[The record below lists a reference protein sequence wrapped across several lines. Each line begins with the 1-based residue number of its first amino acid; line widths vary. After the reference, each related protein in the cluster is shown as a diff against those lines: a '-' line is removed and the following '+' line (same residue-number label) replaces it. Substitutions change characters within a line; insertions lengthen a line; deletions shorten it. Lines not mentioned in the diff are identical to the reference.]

1 MGSCFAREI
10 RRRLI
15 AKGFNYITEEAH
27 HPAAIHASA
36 AWERAFNDFL
46 TEYSASSQTVFREF
60 TYEGDYLPYVD
71 GKPRYQGVRSFLE
84 SRDISLP
91 FGSTDDAPG
100 FETICAIGNLKN
112 RYFNDLLQQGQ
123 IEIYQS
129 TIDLINQ
136 LKKQGIKIG
145 VASSSK
151 NCRAILAAAKLEDLF
166 GTRVDGI
173 VSEDLGLTGKPS
185 PDIFLTAAK
194 NLGSTA
200 DRSIVFEDANSGV
213 QAGRDGNFGLVVGLA
228 RAGNIRELLVHGA
241 DLVVEDLSEL
251 PLNQI
256 NDWFIC
262 GLEEDSWT
270 ILYHD
275 YEPENEGMRETLLT
289 VGNGYFATRGALEEQ
304 SANEINYPGTYI
316 AGLYNQLETELHGQ
330 RISNEDLVNAP
341 NWLPIKF
348 KIDQGE
354 WIDIN
359 EVEILEIT
367 RRLDLRSGLL
377 TKKLLIKDSQG
388 RETQIQS
395 QRFVSMLNPHLAG
408 LRYQLTPIN
417 YSGTVSIIS
426 TIQGGVIN
434 GGVKRYKA
442 LNSKHLQLVQAGSS
456 RDTCHLEVITSQSKI
471 RIAEAVKL
479 QVDLNGQEL
488 DTDFSHL
495 HDGEEIYS
503 TITIPVEEHST
514 IGIDKIVSIYTS
526 QDWDTDAPLQ
536 SALSTLENKASFDE
550 IYQDSVASW
559 QQIWN
564 QVDIQI
570 LGDRW
575 TQKLIRLNLYHILT
589 SASPHNSG
597 IDASI
602 PARGLHGE
610 AYRGHIFWDELFIL
624 PLLSLTLPDITRSA
638 LMYRY
643 KRIQAARDYAH
654 QFGYNGAM
662 YPWQS
667 GSTGREETQII
678 HLNPLSGEWG
688 PDNSALQ
695 RHVSLAIAYN
705 IWFYVQATGDR
716 QFLEDCGGEMFL
728 EICRFW
734 SSATSFNED
743 TNRYEIHRIMGP
755 DEFHEGYPDS
765 SEGGLSNNAYTN
777 IMVIWALSKAEE
789 ILGNISDAAQEHLM
803 KKIQLTNE
811 ELEKWSQIRAS
822 LRIPIND
829 SGIIEQFDGFFSLQ
843 ELDWSHYKAKYGD
856 IHRMDRIIKN
866 EGKSPDAY
874 QVIKQADALM
884 AFYNLDPD
892 QIEDLITQTNQIW
905 NGSLLEKNIQYYL
918 KRTSHGSTLSFLTH
932 AYLCSL
938 IDDKELSWKFFQKAM
953 RSDYEDIQG
962 GTTGEG
968 IHAGVMAGS
977 IYHVLRV
984 YGGISFQDG
993 ELHCNPSLPDH
1004 WRELSFKVAF
1014 RDQGYR
1020 FKVNPSSVQARSI
1033 SSDRSQIIY
1042 RGKPIQ
1048 LSNSKWEEIYTKQE

>member
-1 MGSCFAREI
+1 MTSLPFD
-10 RRRLI
+10 
-15 AKGFNYITEEAH
+15 
-27 HPAAIHASA
+27 AAIFDLDGVITKTSTLHSA
-36 AWERAFNDFL
+36 AWERAFNDYL
-46 TEYSASSQTVFREF
+46 TEYSASSQTTFREF

-91 FGSTDDAPG
+91 FGNTDDAPG

-136 LKKQGIKIG
+136 LKKHGIRIG

-185 PDIFLTAAK
+185 PDIFLTATK
-194 NLGSTA
+194 NLDSTA

-228 RAGNIRELLVHGA
+228 RAGNKRELLVHGA

-251 PLNQI
+251 PLNKI
-256 NDWFIC
+256 NDWFTSD
-262 GLEEDSWT
+262 LEEDSWT

-275 YEPENEGMRETLLT
+275 YKPENEGIRETLLT

-316 AGLYNQLETELHGQ
+316 AGLYNRLETELHGQ
-330 RISNEDLVNAP
+330 MICNEDFVNCP
-341 NWLPIKF
+341 NWLPVHF
-348 KIDQGE
+348 KIDRGE
-354 WIDIN
+354 WVDLN
-359 EVEILEIT
+359 NVEILEIT
-367 RRLDLRSGLL
+367 RSLDLQSGLL
-377 TKKLLIKDSQG
+377 TKKLLINDSKG
-388 RETQIQS
+388 RITQIKS
-395 QRFVSMLNPHLAG
+395 RRFASMDDPHLAG
-408 LRYQLTPIN
+408 LRYELTPLN
-417 YSGTVSIIS
+417 YSGTVSVRS
-426 TIQGGVIN
+426 SIQGGVIN
-434 GGVKRYKA
+434 AGVERYKA
-442 LNSKHLQLVQAGSS
+442 LNSKHLQIVQAGGSGVTS
-456 RDTCHLEVITSQSKI
+456 HLEVVTSQSEI
-471 RIAEAVKL
+471 HIAEAVKL
-479 QVDLNGQEL
+479 HVDLDGQEL
-488 DTDFSHL
+488 APEFTHIE
-495 HDGEEIYS
+495 DGSEICTTVTLQIEKGNS
-503 TITIPVEEHST
+503 V
-514 IGIDKIVSIYTS
+514 GIEKLVSIYTS
-526 QDWDTDAPLQ
+526 QDWDTETPLQ
-536 SALSTLENKASFDE
+536 CALDSLEDISRFDD
-550 IYQDSVASW
+550 IYQNSVASW
-559 QQIWN
+559 KQIWN

-570 LGDRW
+570 QGDRW
-575 TQKLIRLNLYHILT
+575 TQKLIRLNLYHILA
-589 SASPHNSG
+589 SASPNNSG

-624 PLLSLTLPDITRSA
+624 PLLSLTLPDITRAA
-638 LMYRY
+638 LKYRY

-667 GSTGREETQII
+667 GSTGKEETQII

-705 IWFYVQATGDR
+705 IWFYYLATGDR
-716 QFLEDCGGEMFL
+716 RFLENCGGEMFL

-734 SSATSFNED
+734 SSAVSFNKD
-743 TNRYEIHRIMGP
+743 SGRYEIHRVMGP

-777 IMVIWALSKAEE
+777 IMVIWALSTAED
-789 ILGNISDAAQEHLM
+789 ILGNIRDAAREHLM

-811 ELEKWSQIRAS
+811 ELEKWSQIRES

-874 QVIKQADALM
+874 LVIKQADALM

-892 QIEDLITQTNQIW
+892 QIEDLITQTNQSW
-905 NGSLLEKNIQYYL
+905 KVSLLEKNIQYYL

-938 IDDKELSWKFFQKAM
+938 IDDKELSWKFFQKAL

-984 YGGISFQDG
+984 YGGISFQNG

-1004 WRELSFKVAF
+1004 WRELGFQVTY
-1014 RDQGYR
+1014 RDQGFR
-1020 FKVNPSSVQARSI
+1020 IRVTPSSVRAKSI
-1033 SSDRSQIIY
+1033 SSNRSQLIY

-1048 LSNSKWEEIYTKQE
+1048 LTNSKWEEIYTKQE